1 MTYTTFDATPLGAAS
16 AMPALLDIAEIV
28 SAVSKV
34 IPRPSA
40 LHEPTM
46 RGREWDYVKE
56 CLDSGWVSY
65 AGQYVER
72 FERMLEQATGAR
84 HAVAMASGT
93 AALHMGL
100 IVCGIRPGDEV
111 LVPALTFV
119 ATANAVAH
127 SGAIPHFVE
136 SDSASLGVSP
146 GLLDEY
152 LMRITDQK
160 DGRCINRYT
169 GRCIAAIIPMHVFG
183 HPIAMDVLNNVA
195 DRHNIAVVEDA
206 AESLGSSY
214 KGRSTGTFGRVAA
227 MSFNGNKIITTGG
240 GGALLTDDPE
250 LARHARHLSTTAKL
264 PHKWEFRHDEV
275 AYNYRMPSLNAA
287 LGCAQL
293 EQLPGFVTA
302 KRRLAENYAS
312 ALEGVTGIE
321 FLREPVFS
329 SSNYWLNA
337 ILLHSSIAND
347 FVNRD
352 ALLAALNAEGI
363 MARPAWS
370 LMHRLP
376 MFADC
381 PRMDLPVA
389 ESLECRIVNLP
400 SSVSLVKPT

>member
-1 MTYTTFDATPLGAAS
+1 MTSTTSESRLDLAAVVAVIRS
-16 AMPALLDIAEIV
+16 VLPAE
-28 SAVSKV
+28 
-34 IPRPSA
+34 RPAA

-84 HAVAMASGT
+84 HAVAMVSGT
-93 AALHMGL
+93 AALHTGL

-119 ATANAVAH
+119 ATANAVVHA
-127 SGAIPHFVE
+127 GAIPHFVE
-136 SDSASLGVSP
+136 SDASTLGVSP
-146 GLLDEY
+146 RQLDEY
-152 LMRITDQK
+152 LSRIAELKAGQ
-160 DGRCINRYT
+160 CVNRQT
-169 GRCIAAIIPMHVFG
+169 GRRIAAIIPMHVFG
-183 HPIAMDVLNNVA
+183 HPVDMDALNEVA
-195 DRHNIAVVEDA
+195 ARHNIVVVEDA

-227 MSFNGNKIITTGG
+227 LSFNGNKIITTGG

-302 KRRLAENYAS
+302 KRSLADKYA
-312 ALEGVTGIE
+312 AVLDGVVGVE
-321 FLREPVFS
+321 FLHEPAFA

-337 ILLHSSIAND
+337 ILLHEDLAD
-347 FVNRD
+347 DYVHRD
-352 ALLAALNAEGI
+352 LLLAAFNASGI
-363 MARPAWS
+363 MARPAWT

-376 MFADC
+376 MFAAC

-389 ESLECRIVNLP
+389 ESLERRIVNLP
-400 SSVSLVKPT
+400 SSVSLVELS

>member
-1 MTYTTFDATPLGAAS
+1 
-16 AMPALLDIAEIV
+16 
-28 SAVSKV
+28 
-34 IPRPSA
+34 
-40 LHEPTM
+40 M

-84 HAVAMASGT
+84 HAIAMASGT
-93 AALHMGL
+93 AALHTGL

-119 ATANAVAH
+119 ATANAVSHA
-127 SGAIPHFVE
+127 GAIPHFVE
-136 SDSASLGVSP
+136 SETATLGVSP
-146 GLLDEY
+146 ELLDEY
-152 LMRITDQK
+152 LSRITDQK
-160 DGRCINRYT
+160 DGRCINRRT
-169 GRCIAAIIPMHVFG
+169 GRRIAAIIPMHVFG
-183 HPIAMDVLNNVA
+183 HPVDMDVLNDVA
-195 DRHNIAVVEDA
+195 GRHNIVIVEDA

-227 MSFNGNKIITTGG
+227 LSFNGNKIITTGG

-264 PHKWEFRHDEV
+264 PHKWEFRHDEI

-293 EQLPGFVTA
+293 EQLSGFVTA
-302 KRRLAENYAS
+302 KRRLAEKYAE
-312 ALEGVTGIE
+312 ALEGVAGIG
-321 FLREPVFS
+321 FLREPVFA

-337 ILLHSSIAND
+337 VLLHPEIAND
-347 FVNRD
+347 CVNRD
-352 ALLAALNAEGI
+352 ALLAAFNASGF

-370 LMHRLP
+370 LMHHLP
-376 MFADC
+376 MYSDC

-389 ESLECRIVNLP
+389 ESLERRIVNLP
-400 SSVSLVKPT
+400 SSVSLVEPA